1 MISTVVKKQS
11 TEKYGSPFSDSES
24 GASEREFV
32 TAMMENIELFSGL
45 QTPKKEIWAVGG
57 GKGGTGK
64 SFLSA
69 NLGIALTRMGK
80 RVLLVDAD
88 LGCANL
94 HTCLGVTPGATLSD
108 FIQGK
113 IRNIESV
120 LTQTEI
126 PNLALISGAQDYL
139 EIANPKHSQK
149 MRLIRQIHE
158 LNFEYI
164 ILDLGAGTSFTNL
177 DFFLSA
183 DTGILSVIP
192 EPTSIENVYRFIK
205 SAFYRRFKKI
215 ARDPEVKE
223 MITLAMDEK
232 NERGIRTPHDLI
244 DQVAS
249 MNEKAGQKLKEAVYT
264 FSPKIVVNQVRSKD
278 DMTLGFSMRS
288 SCGKYF
294 GIKVDY
300 AGYIEYDDHVWQ
312 ATKKKRPLLLEF
324 PYSSAARCLER
335 TVSNLMKKE
344 ELKLNSIV
352 NQ

>member
-1 MISTVVKKQS
+1 MDKI
-11 TEKYGSPFSDSES
+11 G
-24 GASEREFV
+24 
-32 TAMMENIELFSGL
+32 LFKDL
-45 QTPKKEIWAVGG
+45 QLPKKAVWAVGG

-69 NLGIALTRMGK
+69 NLGIALTQMGK
-80 RVLLVDAD
+80 KVLLVDAD

-94 HTCLGVTPGATLSD
+94 HTCLGVNPGATLSD
-108 FIQGK
+108 FVQGK
-113 IRNIESV
+113 IRDIGQI

-126 PNLALISGAQDYL
+126 PNLALISGAQDFL

-158 LNFEYI
+158 LDFEYI

-205 SAFYRRFKKI
+205 SVFYRRFKKI

-223 MITLAMDEK
+223 IVMIAMDEK

-244 DQVAS
+244 DHVAS
-249 MNEKAGQKLKEAVYT
+249 INEKAGQKLKEAVYT
-264 FSPKIVVNQVRSKD
+264 FAPKIVVNQVRSKD

-300 AGYIEYDDHVWQ
+300 VGYVEYDDHVWQ
-312 ATKKKRPLLLEF
+312 ATKKKRPLLLEY
-324 PYSSAARCLER
+324 PNSSAARCLER
-335 TVSNLMKKE
+335 TVLNLIKKE

>member
-1 MISTVVKKQS
+1 MT
-11 TEKYGSPFSDSES
+11 
-24 GASEREFV
+24 
-32 TAMMENIELFSGL
+32 ENISLFKGDL
-45 QTPKKEIWAVGG
+45 FPKKEVWAVGG

-64 SFLSA
+64 SFIASS
-69 NLGIALTRMGK
+69 LGISLSKMGK

-94 HTCLGVTPGATLSD
+94 HTCLGVQPKTTLSD
-108 FIQGK
+108 FIQGR
-113 IRNIESV
+113 IRQIENV
-120 LTQTEI
+120 LVPTEI

-158 LNFEYI
+158 LDFEYI

-183 DTGILSVIP
+183 DTGILSVMP

-205 SAFYRRFKKI
+205 STFYRRFKKT

-223 MITLAMDEK
+223 IITAAMDEK

-244 DQVAS
+244 DYVAS
-249 MNEKAGQKLKEAVYT
+249 IDDRAGQKLKESVYT
-264 FSPKIVVNQVRSKD
+264 FAPKLIVNQVRSKD

-288 SCGKYF
+288 SCAKYF

-300 AGYIEYDDHVWQ
+300 VGYIEYDDHVWQ
-312 ATKKKRPLLLEF
+312 ANKKKRPVILEY
-324 PYSSAARCLER
+324 PYSNAARCMEK
-335 TVSNLMKKE
+335 TVSNLIKKE
-344 ELKLNSIV
+344 ELKFDLVLRS
-352 NQ
+352 